1 MSNNFEQLERE
12 DVVSVYSGQILVNNR
27 TFTITEFFTAMITL
41 MKAQPG
47 WTEEKATW
55 FSEGIDC
62 KILKPGAKNWRRG
75 KVRISLEFESE
86 ELEVTETHG
95 ESESQAQATQASS
108 PLDDIRQMM
117 PKDSKQGN

>member
-27 TFTITEFFTAMITL
+27 TFTSSEFFTAMLIL

-47 WTEEKATW
+47 WIEEKANW

-62 KILKPGAKNWRRG
+62 KILKPGDKSWRRG

-86 ELEVTETHG
+86 ELEVTETH
-95 ESESQAQATQASS
+95 ENSESQATQAGS

-117 PKDSKQGN
+117 PKDS